1 MVERFNATIENMLTS
16 FVSENQKDW
25 DEYIFLLMMAYRAAV
40 HETTKVS
47 PYEMMFGRTINL
59 PIDLVIGHPDSN
71 YIVPEYSS
79 GYVFSLSKKLEK
91 IHEFARKHIAL
102 SSNNMKRLY
111 DRSKHFN
118 SYNAGDAVWFY
129 NPLRTKGLNP
139 KLQRPWQGP
148 FLVTERI
155 NDVIYRIQR
164 SPRAKPKAVHHDRL
178 KLYIGEQTF
187 SLT

>member
-1 MVERFNATIENMLTS
+1 MLAS

-25 DEYIFLLMMAYRAAV
+25 DEYIFLLMMASRAAV

-47 PYEMMFGRTINL
+47 PYEMMFGRTIHL
-59 PIDLVIGHPDSN
+59 PIDLVIGQPDSN
-71 YIVPEYSS
+71 YIFPEYSS

-91 IHEFARKHIAL
+91 IHEFAL
-102 SSNNMKRLY
+102 SSNNMKWLY
-111 DRSKHFN
+111 DRSKHLN

-129 NPLRTKGLNP
+129 NPLGTKGLNP
-139 KLQRPWQGP
+139 KLQRPWQDP

-178 KLYIGEQTF
+178 QLYIDEQTV
-187 SLT
+187 SLA